1 MELNEK
7 IGEAFGRD
15 KVDLN
20 TYSPLALAF
29 LGDCVFEIVIR
40 TMIVEK
46 GNQRAN
52 SLHNQKSD
60 IVNAGAQARII
71 EALMPELSEE
81 EKDVYRRGK
90 NAKVKSS
97 AKNASIVDYHKAT
110 GLEALCGYLYLQGKM
125 DRVIELV
132 RLGVDKTGILV

>member
-132 RLGVDKTGILV
+132 RLGVAKTGIPV

>member
-71 EALMPELSEE
+71 EALMPELREE

-132 RLGVDKTGILV
+132 RLGVDKTGIPV